1 MSLSTILRRGIGVQL
16 EVMPEPS
23 PERLAEALVAF
34 ANADGGTV
42 LLGVDTQGQ
51 ITGTLQPDEAEGALR
66 SALRFCRPLIV
77 TEWEQFEDRAGRA
90 VAIRVPRST
99 ELHALADGRVLV
111 RTHTGNEPLDGAK
124 ISQLAATKA
133 SGDFEM
139 ETVAG
144 ATRADLDAD
153 VIRDYIHRRT
163 ARLGRDLGQS
173 EDELLKAIGALT
185 PTAQPTVAGLL
196 LFGKEPQFF
205 IPQSGLVYVR
215 FVGTDPRGPGGMPGY
230 SRREEF
236 NGALARVIED
246 CWAILLQEMRGEAV
260 VRGLKREDRMVYPTF
275 AVREALVNAICHRD
289 YRLTGRR
296 VEIRQF
302 DNRLEVSSP
311 GGLPGY
317 ITLDNIIEE
326 HFSRNPRLV
335 NGLFEWGYIE
345 QLGLGIDRMI
355 EEMVQAG
362 HPQPEFRPTP
372 YSFTVVLHR
381 SAQPNAEPRRPLP
394 EWGGQLNERQIRALH
409 YLQETGRITNREYR
423 DFCPDVSPETL
434 RLDLSDLVDKGLV
447 MKIGDK
453 KGTYYILK

>member
-1 MSLSTILRRGIGVQL
+1 MSLSTILHRGIGLQL
-16 EVMPEPS
+16 EVLTQPVA
-23 PERLAEALVAF
+23 ERLAETLVAF
-34 ANADGGTV
+34 ANGDGGTV
-42 LLGVDTQGQ
+42 LLGVDTQVQ
-51 ITGTLQPDEAEGALR
+51 ITGALQPDEADGALR
-66 SALRFCRPLIV
+66 AALTLCRPLV
-77 TEWEQFEDRAGRA
+77 ATEWQQFEDRAGLA

-99 ELHALADGRVLV
+99 ELHSLADGRVLV
-111 RTHTGNEPLDGAK
+111 RTHAGNEPLDGAK
-124 ISQLAATKA
+124 ISHLAATKA
-133 SGDFEM
+133 SGDFEL
-139 ETVAG
+139 ECVAG
-144 ATRADLDAD
+144 ASRSDLAEA
-153 VIRDYIHRRT
+153 VIRDYIQRRA
-163 ARLGRDLGQS
+163 ARLGRDLGQT
-173 EDELLKAIGALT
+173 EDELLAAIGALN
-185 PTAQPTVAGLL
+185 PQGQPTVAGLL

-205 IPQSGLVYVR
+205 IQQSGLIYVR
-215 FVGTDPRGPGGMPGY
+215 FAGADPRGPGGMPGY

-260 VRGLKREDRMVYPTF
+260 VRGLKREDRMLYPTF
-275 AVREALVNAICHRD
+275 AVREALVNAVCHRD

-302 DNRLEVSSP
+302 DDRLEVSSP

-317 ITLDNIIEE
+317 ITLDNIVED

-362 HPQPEFRPTP
+362 HPQPEFRATP
-372 YSFTVVLHR
+372 YSFTVIL
-381 SAQPNAEPRRPLP
+381 RRGNQGGLEARRALP
-394 EWGGQLNERQIRALH
+394 DWGARLNERQIRALQ
-409 YLQETGRITNREYR
+409 YLQDYGRIANREYR
-423 DFCPDVSPETL
+423 DLCPDVSPETL
-434 RLDLSDLVDKGLV
+434 RLDLTDLVDKGLV

>member
-1 MSLSTILRRGIGVQL
+1 MSLSSILRRGPGLQL
-16 EVMPEPS
+16 EIMTEPS
-23 PERLAEALVAF
+23 VERLAETMVAF
-34 ANADGGTV
+34 ANTDGGSI
-42 LLGVDTQGQ
+42 LLGVDAQGQ
-51 ITGTLQPDEAEGALR
+51 VTGALQPEDAESLLRAAL
-66 SALRFCRPLIV
+66 AQCRPLVV
-77 TEWEQFEDRAGRA
+77 TRWEQFEDRAGLA
-90 VAIRVPRST
+90 VAITVPRST

-111 RTHTGNEPLDGAK
+111 RTHTGNEPLDGAR
-124 ISQLAATKA
+124 ISHLAATKA

-144 ATRADLDAD
+144 ATRADLDEE
-153 VIRDYIHRRT
+153 VIQDYLHRRT
-163 ARLGRDLGQS
+163 ARVGRDLGQT
-173 EDELLKAIGALT
+173 EDELLTAIGALT
-185 PTAQPTVAGLL
+185 PRGEPTVAGLL

-205 IPQSGLVYVR
+205 IPQSGLIYVR
-215 FVGTDPRGPGGMPGY
+215 FAGVEPRGPGGLPGY
-230 SRREEF
+230 TRREEF
-236 NGALARVIED
+236 GGALARMIED

-260 VRGLKREDRMVYPTF
+260 VRGLKREDRTLYPLF
-275 AVREALVNAICHRD
+275 AVREALVNAVCHRD

-302 DNRLEVSSP
+302 DDRLEVTSP

-317 ITLDNIIEE
+317 ITLDNIVEE

-362 HPQPEFRPTP
+362 HPQPEFKATP
-372 YSFTVVLHR
+372 YSFTVVL
-381 SAQPNAEPRRPLP
+381 RRNVTAVARRAIP
-394 EWGGQLNERQIRALH
+394 EWATGMNERQIRAIQ
-409 YLQETGRITNREYR
+409 YLQETGRITNREYHEL
-423 DFCPDVSPETL
+423 CPDVSAETL
-434 RLDLSDLVDKGLV
+434 RLDLNDLVEKGLL